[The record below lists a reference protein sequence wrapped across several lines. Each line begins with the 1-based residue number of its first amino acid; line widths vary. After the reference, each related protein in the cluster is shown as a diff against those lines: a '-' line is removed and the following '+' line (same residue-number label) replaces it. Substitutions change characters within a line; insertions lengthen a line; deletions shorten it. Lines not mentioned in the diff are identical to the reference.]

1 MDEKKNFNLTNF
13 ILVALLVVAAF
24 LVGKMWNEV
33 SGLKQQMAQT
43 ATPTPL
49 AQATPTGEQA
59 AVLGEQLETTLG
71 RFSVTKD
78 EVCLEDGKPVIY
90 YFGSTSCPHCQWE
103 HPIIQR
109 VVKKFAGQIVF
120 HDNTDK
126 QTADPEILQKYSQIQ
141 QGGIP
146 FIVLGCKYARVG
158 SGEDV
163 GEKTEEEN
171 LTALICKLTDNQ
183 PEKICAT
190 E

>member
-1 MDEKKNFNLTNF
+1 MNDEKKNFNLTNF

-24 LVGKMWNEV
+24 LVGKMWNEI

-49 AQATPTGEQA
+49 AQATPTPGQ

-71 RFSVTKD
+71 KFSVTKD

-90 YFGSTSCPHCQWE
+90 YFGSSTCPHCQWE

-109 VVKKFAGQIVF
+109 VVKKFTGKIVF

-126 QTADPEILQKYSQIQ
+126 QTADPEISQKYSQIQ
-141 QGGIP
+141 QGMIP
-146 FIVLGCKYARVG
+146 FIVLGCQYARVG
-158 SGEDV
+158 SGEDA

-171 LTALICKLTDNQ
+171 LTTLIKNLT
-183 PEKICAT
+183 EEVK
-190 E
+190 